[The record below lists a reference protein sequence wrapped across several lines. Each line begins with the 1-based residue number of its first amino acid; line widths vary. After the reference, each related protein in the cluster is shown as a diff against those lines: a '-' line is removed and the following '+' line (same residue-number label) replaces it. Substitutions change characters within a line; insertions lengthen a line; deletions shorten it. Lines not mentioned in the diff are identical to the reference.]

1 MPCILTNAKT
11 IPKLIYRK
19 KFYALLS
26 ITAKEEYMEKLL
38 AQLKQLVATNIEDVV
53 KVEEVNKEMGYMLYI
68 TLKDGQKILLSLI
81 DAKL

>member
-1 MPCILTNAKT
+1 
-11 IPKLIYRK
+11 
-19 KFYALLS
+19 
-26 ITAKEEYMEKLL
+26 MEKLL
-38 AQLKQLVATNIEDVV
+38 VQLKQLVATNIEDVV

>member
-1 MPCILTNAKT
+1 
-11 IPKLIYRK
+11 
-19 KFYALLS
+19 
-26 ITAKEEYMEKLL
+26 MEKLL

-81 DAKL
+81 DSKL